1 MSRGTRPATTTRFLA
16 HRVRIDASTEIDG
29 LSRRVQTTVF
39 DTTLAITAAALCIA
53 YLLFVAGMV
62 RLLVTRSI
70 PHPVRLLATI
80 GALVG
85 ALPPILYAFASTVT
99 R

>member
-1 MSRGTRPATTTRFLA
+1 M
-16 HRVRIDASTEIDG
+16 
-29 LSRRVQTTVF
+29 
-39 DTTLAITAAALCIA
+39 TLAMTAAALCIA
-53 YLLFVAGMV
+53 YLLFVAGLV
-62 RLLVTRSI
+62 RLLVTRST

-85 ALPPILYAFASTVT
+85 ALPAILYAFSSAVA

>member
-1 MSRGTRPATTTRFLA
+1 MR
-16 HRVRIDASTEIDG
+16 
-29 LSRRVQTTVF
+29 
-39 DTTLAITAAALCIA
+39 DTTLAITAAALCVV
-53 YLLFVAGMV
+53 YLIFVAVLV
-62 RLLVTRSI
+62 RLLVTRRT

-85 ALPPILYAFASTVT
+85 ALPPILYAFASAVN